1 MGLYRLLAGGLG
13 EGRLDMSARRNLPVT
28 AVILLVVLSATG
40 CGYKIFVKTVVSPEA
55 PVSLERGAAIHIQD
69 SAGLD
74 GWGEVSTP
82 SKIERLLVD
91 HGYGIAESSEAD
103 FLLFYDYSKEAMLGK
118 KQVEPLSGGASG
130 VHSVRKEGPYLHRL
144 TISVVVAEPYLSRHE
159 SEVVWAGG
167 AVTELTSL
175 HSPKTL
181 DMLLVAI
188 FDRFSKD
195 TGETL
200 DLRMG
205 LNSPSAADLRE
216 P

>member
-1 MGLYRLLAGGLG
+1 
-13 EGRLDMSARRNLPVT
+13 MSARRNLPVT
-28 AVILLVVLSATG
+28 AVILLVVLAATG

-55 PVSLERGAAIHIQD
+55 PAPLEPGAAIHIQE
-69 SAGLD
+69 SAGLE
-74 GWGEVSTP
+74 GWGEVSTAG
-82 SKIERLLVD
+82 KIEGLLEE
-91 HGYGIAESSEAD
+91 HGYGVTDSSEAD
-103 FLLFYDYSKEAMLGK
+103 FLLFYDYSKDAMLGK

-144 TISVVVAEPYLSRHE
+144 TISVVSAEPYLTRKE

-181 DMLLVAI
+181 DLLLVAV
-188 FDRFSKD
+188 FDRFSTD

-200 DLRMG
+200 DLRMN
-205 LNSPSAADLRE
+205 LNNPRAARLRE

>member
-1 MGLYRLLAGGLG
+1 
-13 EGRLDMSARRNLPVT
+13 MSARRNLPVT
-28 AVILLVVLSATG
+28 AVILILVLTATG
-40 CGYKIFVKTVVSPEA
+40 CGYKIFVKTVVSAEA
-55 PVSLERGAAIHIQD
+55 QAPLEPGAAIHIEP

-74 GWGEVSTP
+74 GWGEVSTAH
-82 SKIERLLVD
+82 KIRRLLGD
-91 HGYGIAESSEAD
+91 HGYGVAESSEAD
-103 FLLFYDYSKEAMLGK
+103 FLLFYDYSKESMLGK

-144 TISVVVAEPYLSRHE
+144 TISVVSAEPYRTRKE

-181 DMLLVAI
+181 DMLLVAV
-188 FDRFSKD
+188 FDLFSQD

-200 DLRMG
+200 DLRMN
-205 LNSPSAADLRE
+205 LNNPRASDLRE